1 MPRTSRTRTIVV
13 VIAVALMFTACRSFF
28 GYGFSGGGTP
38 AGLKTVAIL
47 PFDNETSSS
56 DLPRELTDA
65 LREALEKRLGLRT
78 ATEEKADA
86 IVRGKITRYELD
98 VPVAI
103 SADRSQAATGRRR
116 LAVAVDIEFVV
127 QSDGKVWWKRSGL
140 VAEGEYAERAESAG
154 RKQAIDR
161 IVADVIEGAQSQW

>member
-1 MPRTSRTRTIVV
+1 MRAIART
-13 VIAVALMFTACRSFF
+13 ALLVTFAAASACGPGLL

-38 AGLKTVAIL
+38 PGLKTVAIL

-56 DLPRELTDA
+56 ELPRELSDA

-103 SADRSQAATGRRR
+103 S
-116 LAVAVDIEFVV
+116 
-127 QSDGKVWWKRSGL
+127 
-140 VAEGEYAERAESAG
+140 
-154 RKQAIDR
+154 
-161 IVADVIEGAQSQW
+161 